1 MAQFEKVDT
10 MEELIIEKVDTM
22 EELIIENL
30 GAEGALFAIIKALSY
45 DTKEDIYDYIMRCH
59 DLEID

>member
-1 MAQFEKVDT
+1 MTQF
-10 MEELIIEKVDTM
+10 EKVDTM

-30 GAEGALFAIIKALSY
+30 GAEGALFAIIKALDY